1 MVKQGFLTSL
11 LENSCCSYM
20 VQQGFIISLLENS
33 CKFLWQSKGSL
44 FPYQKTVVSSSGIA
58 RVHYFPIRKQLLF
71 LWYGKGSLL
80 PYQKTAVTSSGIARV
95 HYFPIRKQQLF
106 LWYMQQGF
114 ITSILGNSCC
124 SSGICSKGSLLP
136 YQKTAVVP
144 LVQQGFIT
152 SQLENSCCFSGIA
165 RVHDFPI
172 RKQLLLCSSGMAMAQ
187 VISSHVFS
195 LT

>member
-20 VQQGFIISLLENS
+20 VQPGFIISLLENS

-80 PYQKTAVTSSGIARV
+80 PYQKTAV
-95 HYFPIRKQQLF
+95 
-106 LWYMQQGF
+106 
-114 ITSILGNSCC
+114 
-124 SSGICSKGSLLP
+124 
-136 YQKTAVVP
+136 VP
-144 LVQQGFIT
+144 LVWQGFIT